1 MCRPYNE
8 HEKYF
13 YPARRWATLFFAAV
27 VLQIPYV
34 IYPCDTDVW
43 LYIRVFGIVY
53 YPFCFSVLFER
64 YFKNR
69 GFGKDVGSFL
79 LVAVPSLF
87 ILGVLVLIILHGKE
101 QLENVRT
108 IILIPAGVL
117 SILLT
122 IYFVVVVKWLRR
134 RIDEFHNQNFSN
146 EDDFP
151 YKFAKKV
158 LYVPLIWIV
167 LAWVIF
173 VTGSRGFKIFY
184 DILLTVWMVSFLCM
198 ILHPQ
203 RSWRNSEVDRLMT
216 EIEREES
223 SVMEEIEETA
233 VREQPADGSLEEE
246 QSGIVFTPDEISL
259 KNEILSIVKRRYKEP
274 NLKRTD
280 IIDDIQYGRRRQ
292 AGAVVSK
299 MGFYRMVNAF
309 RLEHAR
315 LYKLSRPSA
324 TQDEIAEASGFKD
337 RWALNNARKKVDN
350 IDYGVVKD
358 FLPTSV

>member
-1 MCRPYNE
+1 MCRPYDE
-8 HEKYF
+8 HERYF

-27 VLQIPYV
+27 ALEFPYV

-43 LYIRVFGIVY
+43 LYIKIFGIVY

-69 GFGKDVGSFL
+69 GFGKDMGSFL

-87 ILGVLVLIILHGKE
+87 IVGVLLLIFLHGKE
-101 QLENVRT
+101 QLKDVRT
-108 IILIPAGVL
+108 AILISAGVL
-117 SILLT
+117 SVVLT
-122 IYFVVVVKWLRR
+122 IYFMVVVKWIRR

-184 DILLTVWMVSFLCM
+184 DILLAVWMVVFLCT

-203 RSWRNSEVDRLMT
+203 RSWRNNNVNRLMT
-216 EIEREES
+216 EIEREETNEM
-223 SVMEEIEETA
+223 VKMEGAAVQEQLDEIS
-233 VREQPADGSLEEE
+233 PEEE
-246 QSGIVFTPDEISL
+246 KMIIFTPDEISL
-259 KNEILSIVKRRYKEP
+259 KNEILSIVKMRYREP

-280 IIDDIQYGRRRQ
+280 IIDEIQYGRRRQ
-292 AGAVVSK
+292 AGAVISK

-315 LYKLSRPSA
+315 LYKIKRPSA
-324 TQDEIAEASGFKD
+324 TQDEIAEVSGFKD

-350 IDYGVVKD
+350 IGYDAVKD
-358 FLPTSV
+358 YLPTSV

>member
-1 MCRPYNE
+1 MCRPYDE
-8 HEKYF
+8 HERYF

-27 VLQIPYV
+27 ALEFPCV

-43 LYIRVFGIVY
+43 LYIKIFGIVY

-69 GFGKDVGSFL
+69 GFGKDMGSFL
-79 LVAVPSLF
+79 LVAVSSLF
-87 ILGVLVLIILHGKE
+87 IVGVLLLIFLHGKE
-101 QLENVRT
+101 QLKDVRT
-108 IILIPAGVL
+108 AILISAGVL
-117 SILLT
+117 SVVLT
-122 IYFVVVVKWLRR
+122 IYFMVVVKWIRR

-184 DILLTVWMVSFLCM
+184 DILLTVWMVGFLCM

-216 EIEREES
+216 KIEREETT
-223 SVMEEIEETA
+223 VMEEVEVTA
-233 VREQPADGSLEEE
+233 VQEQPANGSLEGE
-246 QSGIVFTPDEISL
+246 Q
-259 KNEILSIVKRRYKEP
+259 KE
-274 NLKRTD
+274 
-280 IIDDIQYGRRRQ
+280 
-292 AGAVVSK
+292 VV
-299 MGFYRMVNAF
+299 
-309 RLEHAR
+309 
-315 LYKLSRPSA
+315 
-324 TQDEIAEASGFKD
+324 
-337 RWALNNARKKVDN
+337 
-350 IDYGVVKD
+350 
-358 FLPTSV
+358 FLPTKSL